1 MFHIIEKRIKDIIL
15 ASNLQNF
22 FLDILLPPSEQLIS
36 LIFAVRNFID
46 LSTLLN
52 MKPNVKKMKQS
63 SATQLW
69 KMFKLG
75 SSN

>member
-1 MFHIIEKRIKDIIL
+1 MI
-15 ASNLQNF
+15 
-22 FLDILLPPSEQLIS
+22 P
-36 LIFAVRNFID
+36 LIFAVRNFIG

-75 SSN
+75 IVKLNCTGCRAVGSFKNQGERGVVLIQGGGKK